1 MSKSD
6 KSKQITT
13 SVFDYETLTLE
24 QRNLV
29 MQRTGEIQER
39 LQRSAQ
45 DIWEIGQRIA
55 DVRDELKHGQF
66 EAWLKAEFNWSR
78 RTAYNF
84 INVYETFGE
93 RANLAQLDIASSA
106 LYLLAAPSTPDE
118 LRQEYLRKNYSQR
131 ISFRYQAKEAKIK
144 PFSS

>member
-1 MSKSD
+1 MELAVSKSD

-45 DIWEIGQRIA
+45 DICEIGQRIA
-55 DVRDELKHGQF
+55 DVRD
-66 EAWLKAEFNWSR
+66 
-78 RTAYNF
+78 
-84 INVYETFGE
+84 
-93 RANLAQLDIASSA
+93 
-106 LYLLAAPSTPDE
+106 
-118 LRQEYLRKNYSQR
+118 
-131 ISFRYQAKEAKIK
+131 
-144 PFSS
+144 